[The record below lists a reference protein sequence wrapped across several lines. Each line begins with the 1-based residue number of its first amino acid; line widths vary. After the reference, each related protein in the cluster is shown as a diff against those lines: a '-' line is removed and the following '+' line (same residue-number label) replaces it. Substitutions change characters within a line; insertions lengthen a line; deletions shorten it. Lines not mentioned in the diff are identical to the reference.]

1 MSNDKN
7 CQICG
12 RKATCLKR
20 SATIFVLYIQTGRMN
35 ELTESVREN
44 LDCSADCSHWIA
56 GGVRCSDS

>member
-20 SATIFVLYIQTGRMN
+20 SATIFVLYIQTGMMN

-44 LDCSADCSHWIA
+44 LDCSADCSRWTA